1 MDEERKK
8 CSVTFEDENIHKDE
22 QNLHKLEDDDVFDS
36 DTGDCKQNI
45 IIYPEDISSDFE
57 TDLDITPPPIGNSN
71 YFSF

>member
-1 MDEERKK
+1 MDEKRKK

-22 QNLHKLEDDDVFDS
+22 QILDKLEDDDIFDA
-36 DTGDCKQNI
+36 DIGDGKQDI

-71 YFSF
+71 YY